1 MGKRLVIPV
10 KKETQIKEVKKMEF
24 DIGLDEVFFGAMILF
39 VAGFIV
45 LMVLVIQPYP
55 LIEYGQGSTFG
66 VMTTIEEG
74 MFFDSVWIRSVYES
88 SQTDSYCIEKDS
100 GLKEMM
106 KMYIKQKTRVELRYK
121 KSIFGQC
128 NELVTKV
135 IPIGEQ

>member
-1 MGKRLVIPV
+1 
-10 KKETQIKEVKKMEF
+10 MEF

>member
-1 MGKRLVIPV
+1 MGKTLVIPV
-10 KKETQIKEVKKMEF
+10 RKEIEVKKMEF

-74 MFFDSVWIRSVYES
+74 MFFDSVWIRADYES
-88 SQTDSYCIEKDS
+88 SNTDRYCMRKNS
-100 GLKEMM
+100 GLKEVM
-106 KMYIKQKTRVELRYK
+106 KHYIEQNKRVELEYS
-121 KSIFGQC
+121 KSFFGQC
-128 NELVTKV
+128 SEVVTRIDIV
-135 IPIGEQ
+135 GDNRA